1 MLALRGN
8 TKAAIRPSYTNGAKK
23 NQAGCNS
30 CCRKQNIVSNSTVM
44 AVQRQANR
52 HIAAKLE
59 RIKQMEKDNKKL
71 EAVSNVSE
79 LSGLLDARCMAFN
92 SIGTQENFTDRKC
105 TVDEWRSKAE
115 ALWALL
121 DDIST
126 ASDMFKP
133 EQTNFYKYVMRK
145 CEERSKQMIS
155 DGYRLYAI

>member
-1 MLALRGN
+1 MIDKYEEN
-8 TKAAIRPSYTNGAKK
+8 TTKEND
-23 NQAGCNS
+23 
-30 CCRKQNIVSNSTVM
+30 STS
-44 AVQRQANR
+44 
-52 HIAAKLE
+52 K
-59 RIKQMEKDNKKL
+59 
-71 EAVSNVSE
+71 SE
-79 LSGLLDARCMAFN
+79 LSDLLDARCMAFN
-92 SIGTQENFTDRKC
+92 SIGMQENFTDRKC